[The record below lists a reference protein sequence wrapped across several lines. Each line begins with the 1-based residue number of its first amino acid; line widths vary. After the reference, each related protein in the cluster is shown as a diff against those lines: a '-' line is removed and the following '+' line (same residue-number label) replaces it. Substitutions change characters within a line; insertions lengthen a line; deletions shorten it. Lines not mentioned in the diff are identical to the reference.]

1 MTNFTFEAATVLFVQ
16 SHNNCVFHPII
27 TIQLLNVL
35 LINGSLFI
43 TNESDHYHSK
53 YVTAAV
59 KVFQT
64 RFIAPAKEV
73 TCFHPV
79 S

>member
-1 MTNFTFEAATVLFVQ
+1 MEVYLLLMKVTITTLNMLQ
-16 SHNNCVFHPII
+16 MHCV
-27 TIQLLNVL
+27 
-35 LINGSLFI
+35 
-43 TNESDHYHSK
+43 
-53 YVTAAV
+53 AV

-79 S
+79 G